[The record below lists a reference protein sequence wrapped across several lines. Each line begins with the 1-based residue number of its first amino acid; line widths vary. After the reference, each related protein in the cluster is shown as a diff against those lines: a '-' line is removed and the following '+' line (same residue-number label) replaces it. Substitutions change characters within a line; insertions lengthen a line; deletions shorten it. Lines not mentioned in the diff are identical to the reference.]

1 MDIARIQKLAG
12 IIVEGADV
20 TKKIAAGT
28 VKTADKAEA
37 ISNQIVQGKGGDI
50 QVSDEAKPEDKPT
63 VPKDVK
69 AKKALSLKEG
79 FNDVQSFQRRV
90 PPPLTSSVFRQQPQ
104 APGAAPQGQVPGGA
118 PQGQAPAQSPMAN
131 AYAAYKQWK
140 DQCLEKDPKCT
151 FTGTKEGTEAV
162 NWSSSRPRAVGKF
175 IKAEQK
181 GIVYGVNDQR

>member
-1 MDIARIQKLAG
+1 MDITRIQKLAG

-28 VKTADKAEA
+28 IKTDDKAEA

-69 AKKALSLKEG
+69 AKKALGLKEG
-79 FNDVQSFQRRV
+79 FNDVQNFQRTQG
-90 PPPLTSSVFRQQPQ
+90 PLTSSMFRQ
-104 APGAAPQGQVPGGA
+104 APGAPQAQPPAAPGT
-118 PQGQAPAQSPMAN
+118 SPMAN

-140 DQCLEKDPKCT
+140 DQCLAKDPKCT
-151 FTGTKEGTEAV
+151 FTGTKEGTEAI
-162 NWSSSRPRAVGKF
+162 NWSSARPKAVGKF

-181 GIVYGVNDQR
+181 GIIYGQEGV